1 MTSNLGILRARVA
14 NLHLWEN
21 HFEPESPPKNAGV
34 TSSMAC
40 IVSVQSPERRSARS
54 PRGADSK
61 RRRQTAK
68 STQRGRSYSIS
79 ISTRGAKLRTNH
91 FRSRAISKSATA
103 APDAGFCPVM
113 TRLLQPQGGGP
124 RLVGP
129 LVISAASHHG
139 FCFSSR
145 GLAARQLESPNP
157 LRQAARGRIE
167 GGLPAEESA
176 SLTLGW
182 KPGNFWQQTYQL
194 NSIAA
199 LRCAAAISSSSARLS
214 TWASWS
220 RSRALPGIPRV

>member
-1 MTSNLGILRARVA
+1 MPQRISASSRDEDTRRA
-14 NLHLWEN
+14 H
-21 HFEPESPPKNAGV
+21 
-34 TSSMAC
+34 
-40 IVSVQSPERRSARS
+40 RSAEIFTPYRFV
-54 PRGADSK
+54 
-61 RRRQTAK
+61 
-68 STQRGRSYSIS
+68 
-79 ISTRGAKLRTNH
+79 TREGAKLRISTNLPKPGNQQVGD
-91 FRSRAISKSATA
+91 RRAGCRILSCD
-103 APDAGFCPVM
+103 DAVVFN
-113 TRLLQPQGGGP
+113 RKGGP

>member
-1 MTSNLGILRARVA
+1 MIDKGPGGICDFLGILRARVA
-14 NLHLWEN
+14 NLHLWEK
-21 HFEPESPPKNAGV
+21 HFELKSPP
-34 TSSMAC
+34 TEC
-40 IVSVQSPERRSARS
+40 WHYLRRIVSRRISAPLFPPAAAR
-54 PRGADSK
+54 RTGLQRKQISK
-61 RRRQTAK
+61 RRRGELIAV
-68 STQRGRSYSIS
+68 RRSSLHIDFDGEENSESQPIS
-79 ISTRGAKLRTNH
+79 
-91 FRSRAISKSATA
+91 RSRAISKSATA

-113 TRLLQPQGGGP
+113 TRLSSTAKAAQGFVGSFSMQPRKPQ
-124 RLVGP
+124 
-129 LVISAASHHG
+129 G

-214 TWASWS
+214 TWAS
-220 RSRALPGIPRV
+220 